1 MDEAELIRRAQEG
14 EHAAFATL
22 MGLYQRRVM
31 SLIRTF
37 IRNSDDAADVFQEIW
52 LRVFMGIK
60 RFRLEATF
68 YTWIYRITVNRCIT
82 WHDQY
87 GRRGKLHAKPMEN
100 GEEDDDWLER
110 TIYLQGIQTT
120 EASSDRHKAAQL
132 QKIWAAVE
140 TLNPKQRL
148 IFSLR
153 YQHGL
158 QVKEIA
164 EIFDMPEG
172 TVKILAFRAVRQ
184 IRDKLKEE
192 MA

>member
-14 EHAAFATL
+14 DHAAFEGL
-22 MGLYQRRVM
+22 MRMHERRILA
-31 SLIRTF
+31 LIRTF
-37 IRNSDDAADVFQEIW
+37 IRTPDDAADVFQEIW
-52 LRVFMGIK
+52 LRVFMGMK

-68 YTWIYRITVNRCIT
+68 YTWLYRITVNRCIT

-87 GRRGKLHAKPMEN
+87 GRREKLHSRPVESV
-100 GEEDDDWLER
+100 DDDDEWLER
-110 TIYLQGIQTT
+110 TIFLQGIRKSEET
-120 EASSDRHKAAQL
+120 EDHHKAAQL

-140 TLNPKQRL
+140 TLNAKQRL

-158 QVKEIA
+158 QVKEIG

-172 TVKILAFRAVRQ
+172 TVKILAFRAVRH
-184 IRDKLKEE
+184 IRDQLKDE

>member
-14 EHAAFATL
+14 DHAAFEGL
-22 MGLYQRRVM
+22 MRMHERRIM

-37 IRNSDDAADVFQEIW
+37 IRTSDDAADVFQEIW
-52 LRVFMGIK
+52 LRVYMGIK

-68 YTWIYRITVNRCIT
+68 YTWLYRITVNRCIT

-87 GRRGKLHAKPMEN
+87 GRREKLHSRPLETA
-100 GEEDDDWLER
+100 EDDDEWFER
-110 TIYLQGIQTT
+110 TIFLHGIPPTNANADQ
-120 EASSDRHKAAQL
+120 HKAAQL
-132 QKIWAAVE
+132 QKIWSAVE
-140 TLNPKQRL
+140 TLNAKQRL

-158 QVKEIA
+158 QVKEIG

-172 TVKILAFRAVRQ
+172 TVKILAFRAVRH
-184 IRDKLKEE
+184 IRDQLKDE